1 MQFLKI
7 ESNFQHLPSLVMVT
21 NPNHNSQIMNI
32 NEVSKFKIL
41 VTWSNVD
48 SHLVSVDLK

>member
-21 NPNHNSQIMNI
+21 NPNHNSQIVNRESHVIMNI
-32 NEVSKFKIL
+32 MLMTLMKFK
-41 VTWSNVD
+41 N
-48 SHLVSVDLK
+48 